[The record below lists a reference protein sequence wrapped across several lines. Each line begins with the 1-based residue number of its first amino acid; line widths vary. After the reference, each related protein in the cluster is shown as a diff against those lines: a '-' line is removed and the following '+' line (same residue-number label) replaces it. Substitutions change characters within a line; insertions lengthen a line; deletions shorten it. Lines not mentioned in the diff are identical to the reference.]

1 MATIYSLRWVIELLF
16 KFAKSSC
23 HIDHLDTKY
32 PDAIRTHIYASL
44 LAATVLSAVVYAAA
58 KSAGI
63 PVSDISLL
71 TVGIA
76 APLMVLPLMILWGQ
90 RELSYDELAA
100 MIFRMVIYG
109 CRDQNPARTAKHW
122 GGLRA

>member
-1 MATIYSLRWVIELLF
+1 MPPSVDKIGP
-16 KFAKSSC
+16 
-23 HIDHLDTKY
+23 H
-32 PDAIRTHIYASL
+32 P
-44 LAATVLSAVVYAAA
+44 
-58 KSAGI
+58 
-63 PVSDISLL
+63 ISLL

-100 MIFRMVIYG
+100 MIFRMVVHG
-109 CRDQNPARTAKHW
+109 CRDQNPARTAEQW